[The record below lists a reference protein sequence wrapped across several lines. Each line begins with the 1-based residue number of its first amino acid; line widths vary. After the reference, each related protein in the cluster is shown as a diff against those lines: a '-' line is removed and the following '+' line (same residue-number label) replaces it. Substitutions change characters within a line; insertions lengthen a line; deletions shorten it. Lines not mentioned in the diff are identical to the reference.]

1 MNKLL
6 KGMDGSYN
14 VGGIVQDHRRRRH
27 VPESDEEPEP
37 KEVDTD
43 EEIDNG
49 EELGGLSADER
60 DANEDPEET
69 DNEDWSDF
77 LAPEGVIEGPPRL
90 RRCTNAMPDF
100 SSESELEDLSPLP
113 PPVAPKRRGRKAK
126 ASAPALPVEYGD
138 EITVTE
144 ELIAQLVGASGYD
157 GILPLPLT
165 WVWRSEAE
173 ASPTDPDDQWMLPE
187 EIQGEPAGKRW
198 PRRIF
203 GTLLSP
209 SFQEAVKI
217 MQWGWDKCKFCSIG
231 HEICP
236 TTGRPHIHAY
246 FHHTDTK
253 SLRVMKTAFPRMN
266 FQTCGGTEAQ
276 CRAYTSKD
284 GFGLKIH
291 EAEFACGAGK
301 RRDLHA
307 CGQLLLSDGVAGLD
321 EIINSNPAQYMRYYR
336 GMEALL
342 DRCIKPRALSS
353 PPQVTWIMGEP
364 GSGKSYLARQLSLAL
379 VPTLGPV
386 FEMNHLNLPWV
397 ESYNQQ
403 RICCIQDLR
412 AVTAKGQRI
421 EPSFF
426 LKMWDVDAMVFER
439 KGGSVQFQG
448 EAFFVTCCIHP
459 AQFYASGNGID
470 NPLQFL
476 RRITKI
482 IVCEADGE
490 EVATATFSH
499 REIKRGP
506 MKNPWPIDFE
516 FV

>member
-1 MNKLL
+1 MPY
-6 KGMDGSYN
+6 D
-14 VGGIVQDHRRRRH
+14 VGGVSQSSSEGFSEVRRPRRRQ
-27 VPESDEEPEP
+27 VPSEESEDEPEV
-37 KEVDTD
+37 VDTD
-43 EEIDNG
+43 EEIEHG
-49 EELGGLSADER
+49 EDLGGHSADER
-60 DANEDPEET
+60 DAAEEGSDET
-69 DNEDWSDF
+69 DEEDWSDF
-77 LAPEGVIEGPPRL
+77 LAPEGPIPGPSRL
-90 RRCTNAMPDF
+90 RRCTNAQPTF
-100 SSESELEDLSPLP
+100 ESESELDNISLSGR
-113 PPVAPKRRGRKAK
+113 PVRKSRKAK
-126 ASAPALPVEYGD
+126 ASAPALPPEYGD
-138 EITVTE
+138 ETTVTD
-144 ELIAQLVGASGYD
+144 ELIERIVSSGSYA

-165 WVWRSEAE
+165 WTWRQGPDVA
-173 ASPTDPDDQWMLPE
+173 PLDPDFQWQLPD
-187 EIQGEPAGKRW
+187 EIQGEPAGARW
-198 PRRIF
+198 PRRVF
-203 GTLLSP
+203 GTCLTP
-209 SFQEAVKI
+209 SLEEAVKI
-217 MQWGWDKCKFCSIG
+217 MRWGMEKCKFCSIG

-236 TTGRPHIHAY
+236 ETGRPHIHVY
-246 FHHTDTK
+246 WHHTDTK

-321 EIINSNPAQYMRYYR
+321 EIANSNPAQYIRYYR

-342 DRCIKPRALSS
+342 TRTIKPRCLSQ
-353 PPQVTWIMGEP
+353 PPTVTWIMGDP
-364 GSGKSYLARQLSLAL
+364 GSGKSYLARRLSSELI
-379 VPTLGPV
+379 PQLGPV

-397 ESYNQQ
+397 ESYNQE

-426 LKMWDVDAMVFER
+426 LKMWDVDAMLFER

-459 AQFYASGNGID
+459 SEFYSSGNGID

-476 RRITKI
+476 RRITRI
-482 IVCEADGE
+482 IVCEAVGE
-490 EVATATFSH
+490 TVETATFSH
-499 REIKRGP
+499 KDIKRGP
-506 MKNPWPIDFE
+506 MKNPWPLGFE